1 MQKGQISDL
10 FKAVSK
16 GDEASYER
24 LFKLYFLRLYS
35 FALKIVRDEVYA
47 KDIVQ
52 NVFIKIWEKP
62 DLLHIE
68 YPEAFVFRMVRNAS
82 LNFVRH
88 LKIVDNFKEEAKDHF
103 MGEELYHIDMVGDE
117 PYILIREE
125 LHQQIMDVMN
135 SLSPKCQTVFKM
147 SRLEGLKNQ
156 EIADQLGIS
165 IKSVEKHISKAL
177 SIYRENFADYIP
189 LQIVLL
195 TLPGLV

>member
-1 MQKGQISDL
+1 MQKEQINEL
-10 FKAVSK
+10 FRAVSK
-16 GDEASYER
+16 SDEVSYEK
-24 LFKLYFLRLYS
+24 LFKLYFPRLYS
-35 FALKIVRDEVYA
+35 FALKIVRDEIYA

-52 NVFIKIWEKP
+52 NVFVKIWEKP
-62 DLLHIE
+62 EVLRVDH
-68 YPEAFVFRMVRNAS
+68 PEAFIYRMVRNAS

-88 LKIVDNFKEEAKDHF
+88 LKIVENFREEVKDHF

-125 LHQQIMDVMN
+125 LHKQIMDVMN

-177 SIYRENFADYIP
+177 TIYRDNFSGYIP

>member
-1 MQKGQISDL
+1 MQKEQINEL
-10 FKAVSK
+10 FRAVSK
-16 GDEASYER
+16 SDEVSYEK
-24 LFKLYFLRLYS
+24 LFKLYFPRLYS

-62 DLLHIE
+62 EVLRVD
-68 YPEAFVFRMVRNAS
+68 YPEAFIYRMVRNAS

-88 LKIVDNFKEEAKDHF
+88 LKIVDNFREEVKDHF

-135 SLSPKCQTVFKM
+135 NLSPKCQTVFKM

-177 SIYRENFADYIP
+177 TIYRDNFSGYIP